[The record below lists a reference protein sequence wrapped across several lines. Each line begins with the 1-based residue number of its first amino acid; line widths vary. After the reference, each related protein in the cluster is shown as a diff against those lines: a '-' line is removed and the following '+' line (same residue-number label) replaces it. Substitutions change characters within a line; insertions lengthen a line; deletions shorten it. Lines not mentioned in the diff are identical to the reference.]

1 MGFVIDR
8 FEGEF
13 ALCET
18 ESGEVELIARD
29 ALPED
34 AAEGD
39 ILREDGEG
47 GYAADPAEKEQRLEE
62 ATCRLC
68 SLFSKE

>member
-13 ALCET
+13 ALCEKDN
-18 ESGEVELIARD
+18 GEVELIVRES
-29 ALPED
+29 LPED

-39 ILREDGEG
+39 VLTEDGEG
-47 GYAADPAEKEQRLEE
+47 GCITDPAEKEQRLE
-62 ATCRLC
+62 AAKNRMA